1 LAFAILALTLVVML
15 AQPDALLD
23 EAHKQNPDL
32 ADQVITDAV
41 LRTTVYVTAVVVM
54 VWSVGAVAMGVLAWR
69 RVRWAATGLI
79 VSAGIAGGI
88 CLLVIVG
95 SFLLLLPLVGCAA
108 TVALLLRPEARRWY
122 AGA

>member
-1 LAFAILALTLVVML
+1 
-15 AQPDALLD
+15 
-23 EAHKQNPDL
+23 
-32 ADQVITDAV
+32 
-41 LRTTVYVTAVVVM
+41 M
-54 VWSVGAVAMGVLAWR
+54 VWSVGAVVMGVLAWR
-69 RVRWAATGLI
+69 GVRWAATGLI

-122 AGA
+122 AGALMKNEHRATPPGSAGRRRGHGRSPPPAG